1 MRSTLSSD
9 PRLEVVGIASDGVE
23 AVELA
28 RDLAPD
34 VVVLDVDQLS
44 LDGGEATRQICETDP
59 SIRVLA
65 LVGPDSHVESDLAR
79 QGAAGFIRKDR
90 SAAELAETLPE
101 VASMVLALGAA
112 RSAALR

>member
-9 PRLEVVGIASDGVE
+9 PRLEVIGIASDSDE
-23 AVELA
+23 AIELA
-28 RDLAPD
+28 RDLSPD
-34 VVVLDVDQLS
+34 VVVLDVDQPS
-44 LDGGEATRQICETDP
+44 MDGSETTRLICETDP

-65 LVGPDSHVESDLAR
+65 LVGPDSQLESDLAR

-90 SAAELAETLPE
+90 SAAELAETMPE
-101 VASMVLALGAA
+101 VASLVLALGAA